1 MIFIISVGGKLAQGL
16 SLTRGNMPII
26 IDGWNMVRHE
36 HSGID
41 HDDALAGAGHLI
53 TILEHFQKTHADP
66 IILVFDSKSEFLDI
80 PYRSTAKLHI
90 VAARDADAYIKRYID
105 KVPPRQRRNLRVVSS
120 DRTLYFYAKDARA
133 TPMKCEEFW
142 GKL

>member
-1 MIFIISVGGKLAQGL
+1 
-16 SLTRGNMPII
+16 MPII

-41 HDDALAGAGHLI
+41 YDDALAGASHLI
-53 TILEHFQKTHADP
+53 AILERFQETHADQ
-66 IILVFDSKSEFLDI
+66 IVLVFDSKNEYLDI
-80 PYRSTAKLHI
+80 PIRSTPKLHI
-90 VAARDADAYIKRYID
+90 VAAKDADNWIKRHID

-120 DRTLYFYAKDARA
+120 DRSLYFYAKDARA
-133 TPMKCEEFW
+133 TPVKCEEFW